1 MKKKKPN
8 HYYYVGAFQMKI
20 NGWCLKENRKTDNDA
35 ICLVLPGM
43 PQNRFFINRKNLFPT
58 FFIEYSHIRDLTLSV
73 SVFRNVDRIYLRKR
87 TNERKRERK
96 RERERLEVLTIK
108 DKLLRIH

>member
-20 NGWCLKENRKTDNDA
+20 NGWCLKKNRKTDNDA

-96 RERERLEVLTIK
+96 RERERE
-108 DKLLRIH
+108 RERE